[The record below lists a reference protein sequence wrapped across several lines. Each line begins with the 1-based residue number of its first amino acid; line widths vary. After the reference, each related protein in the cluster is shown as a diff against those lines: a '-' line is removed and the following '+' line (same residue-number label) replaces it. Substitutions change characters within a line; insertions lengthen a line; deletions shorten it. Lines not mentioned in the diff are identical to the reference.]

1 MEEKRNKEKNRM
13 KESEN
18 IGLMEKRK
26 RLINGMMMLL
36 LSSGLFIWLVWTD
49 ASVWHRLWLFF
60 PLWVGNI
67 GLLQAREK
75 T

>member
-1 MEEKRNKEKNRM
+1 MGESKSKENKK

-26 RLINGMMMLL
+26 RLINGAVMLL
-36 LSSGLFIWLVWTD
+36 LSVGLFNWLLWTD
-49 ASVWHRLWLFF
+49 ANVWHRLWLFI
-60 PLWVGNI
+60 PLWMGNI